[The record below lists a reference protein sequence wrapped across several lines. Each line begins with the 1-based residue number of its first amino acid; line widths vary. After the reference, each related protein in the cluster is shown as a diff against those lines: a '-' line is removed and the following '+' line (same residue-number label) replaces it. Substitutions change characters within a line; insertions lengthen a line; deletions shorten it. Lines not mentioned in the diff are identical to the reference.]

1 MLTQENSANSFDS
14 ATESDP
20 SFRARPEA
28 GYLDL
33 IQQLLEDITTW
44 IKLEGDLARTE
55 VSEKAG
61 LALRGL
67 VIGVAGAILL
77 ICSGIGVLLAVGFA
91 VSGALEQ
98 AGVNPAYSNALGFL
112 LSGLT
117 GAFAGWFVLQKSKAI
132 LTPANLAPSRTAATL
147 HRAVSWMGAKFQ
159 LSLYKNHE

>member
-1 MLTQENSANSFDS
+1 MLTQENPDPSFDS
-14 ATESDP
+14 NSESDP
-20 SFRARPEA
+20 SFRARSEA

-44 IKLEGDLARTE
+44 IRLEGQLARTE

-112 LSGLT
+112 ISGLA
-117 GAFAGWFVLQKSKAI
+117 GAFAAWFVLQKSKAI
-132 LTPANLAPSRTAATL
+132 LSPSNLAPSRTVSTL
-147 HRAVSWMGAKFQ
+147 HSAVTWMGSKLK
-159 LSLYKNHE
+159 LSPSKNHE